1 MLKDILAPIHHNAKF
16 KHIIK
21 GVSMEDGKSF
31 ELIQHNNNPVTIRK
45 SIIMYFTKHN
55 YVLTGSK
62 RIALS

>member
-1 MLKDILAPIHHNAKF
+1 
-16 KHIIK
+16 
-21 GVSMEDGKSF
+21 MEDGKSF

-62 RIALS
+62 RIAL